1 MYNAFTVAS
10 KQIGNEMDSSPDIN
24 SSITT
29 ISCGDGFPETGT
41 FDSGP
46 VFSQGDHPYHLEAF
60 KDIFQQQHF
69 DQSMFICISTKKSQF
84 FKRIF
89 YTLVEVIAAHSI
101 TLCNSV
107 IASHLL
113 EFINIE

>member
-10 KQIGNEMDSSPDIN
+10 KQIGNELDSSPDIN

-29 ISCGDGFPETGT
+29 ISSGDGFPETGT

-46 VFSQGDHPYHLEAF
+46 VFSQGDHSYLEAF

-69 DQSMFICISTKKSQF
+69 DQSMFICISTQNSQF
-84 FKRIF
+84 FKRLF

-107 IASHLL
+107 IVSHLL

>member
-69 DQSMFICISTKKSQF
+69 DQSMFICISTRKS
-84 FKRIF
+84 
-89 YTLVEVIAAHSI
+89 
-101 TLCNSV
+101 
-107 IASHLL
+107 
-113 EFINIE
+113 